1 MTKIVTQYKD
11 ADGALY
17 VKAGH
22 LGKLFGLGRTTVWRE
37 LNKMRAVPKYKG
49 SFIDISY
56 GLRLVKVAD
65 FEQFL
70 KDKNNQYLRK

>member
-1 MTKIVTQYKD
+1 MTKTVTQYKD

-17 VKAGH
+17 VKAGQI
-22 LGKLFGLGRTTVWRE
+22 GRLFGLGRTTVWRE
-37 LNKMRAVPKYKG
+37 LNKMRTIPKYKG

-56 GLRLVKVAD
+56 NLRLVKVAD

-70 KDKNNQYLRK
+70 KEKNNQYLRK